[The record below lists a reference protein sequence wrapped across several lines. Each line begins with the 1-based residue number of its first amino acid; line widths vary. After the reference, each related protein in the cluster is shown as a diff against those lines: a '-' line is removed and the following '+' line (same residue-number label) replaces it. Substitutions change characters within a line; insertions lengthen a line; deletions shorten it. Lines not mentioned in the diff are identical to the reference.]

1 MRTSMAFVA
10 ARRSVAGSMQDVA
23 AANHPNRTPLTPAVP
38 QASIPQAP
46 AINVDRLDHDDGPA
60 TDWRISS
67 TAGALAVGLAFD
79 RIGFGMDTQQ
89 LTLRD
94 IRLSGLGQHV

>member
-1 MRTSMAFVA
+1 
-10 ARRSVAGSMQDVA
+10 
-23 AANHPNRTPLTPAVP
+23 
-38 QASIPQAP
+38 
-46 AINVDRLDHDDGPA
+46 VDKLDHDDGPA